1 MRSWSIPLGRLF
13 GIEIR
18 VHLTFFFLLVFVWS
32 AEAATQNA
40 TAALRGLA
48 LVGIV
53 FGSVVL
59 HELGHALVAR
69 GSGVPAKGIILLP
82 IGGITI
88 LDEAHAAPDPVNA
101 WKRDIRI
108 AAAGPVVNLVLAGFS
123 ALILASTMP
132 NVSLM
137 AKPLLYSGALLR
149 SLVWANLYLGLFN
162 LLPAYPMDGG
172 RVLRALFSRRDDMVR
187 ATHRAVRIG
196 HVFSILMIMVGMLI
210 SSRAETRWDGYWLMM
225 IGFFLFAGAQLE
237 ERSTVFHSVLQS
249 VRLEEV
255 MLTDFATL
263 SPADTLE
270 DALEKAVHSLQDDFP
285 VVRGSDMVG
294 VISRQR
300 ILDALRADGNG
311 YVQAVMNKIFD
322 VSVRH
327 DSLSSAFR
335 KLTARNSSIIPV
347 VEDQR
352 LVGIVTLQNLMH
364 SMALLAE
371 SRKLQRDEAES

>member
-1 MRSWSIPLGRLF
+1 MRSWSIPVGRLF

-18 VHLTFFFLLVFVWS
+18 IHLTFLFLLIFLFSTEV
-32 AEAATQNA
+32 ATQDSSA
-40 TAALRGLA
+40 GLRVLG
-48 LVGIV
+48 LVGII

-69 GSGVPAKGIILLP
+69 GSGIPAKGIILLP

-88 LDEAHAAPDPVNA
+88 LDEAHAIPDPINA
-101 WKRDIRI
+101 WKRDIRV
-108 AAAGPVVNLVLAGFS
+108 AAAGPLVNLFIAGLS
-123 ALILASTMP
+123 ALVLLAVMP
-132 NVSLM
+132 GLSLT
-137 AKPLLYSGALLR
+137 ARPLLHSSALLR
-149 SLVWANLYLGLFN
+149 SIVWANLYLGLFN

-172 RVLRALFSRRDDMVR
+172 RVLRAFFSRRVDVVQ

-196 HVFSILMIMVGMLI
+196 HVFSILMIMVGMLL
-210 SSRAETRWDGYWLMM
+210 SMHAESRWNGYWLMM

-237 ERSTVFHSVLQS
+237 ERSAVFQSVLQS

-270 DALEKAVHSLQDDFP
+270 DALEKAVHTLQDDFP

-294 VISRQR
+294 VVSRQK
-300 ILDALRADGNG
+300 ILEALRAEGNG
-311 YVQAVMNKIFD
+311 YVQAVMNRIFE
-322 VSVRH
+322 VAAKQE
-327 DSLSSAFR
+327 SLASAFR
-335 KLTARNSSIIPV
+335 KLSARNLSIIPIV
-347 VEDQR
+347 DDQH

-364 SMALLAE
+364 SMSLLAE
-371 SRKLQRDEAES
+371 SRKLRREALDS